1 MKKKGQHFLVDR
13 SALERIAQYAELC
26 KEDRVLEIGAGTG
39 NLTEVLAE
47 RSLCVYAVEIDPHL
61 AMGLQGM
68 FQNVRV
74 IKGDALEIELPDYN
88 KIVSNLPYQISSKI
102 TYRLLSRPFELAVL
116 MFQQEFAKR
125 LVATVGSREYGRLA
139 MVAGFFCEAKILE
152 ILPRSAFRP
161 VPEVNSAIVRLLPR
175 SVRPDVKP
183 EVFLRLVEGLF
194 RQRRKKVKKALAALG
209 VSKEKLAE
217 IDAKLLDKRPEE
229 LTPDQAAELAI
240 AIHLFN

>member
-240 AIHLFN
+240 ATNLFN

>member
-39 NLTEVLAE
+39 NLTEVLAQ
-47 RSLCVYAVEIDPHL
+47 RSSCVYAVEIDPHL
-61 AMGLQGM
+61 AMGLQGK

-102 TYRLLSRPFELAVL
+102 TYRLLSRPFELAIL

-125 LVATVGSREYGRLA
+125 LVAPVGSREYGRLA
-139 MVAGFFCEAKILE
+139 MIAGFFSEAKILE

-175 SVRPDVKP
+175 PVRPDVKP
-183 EVFLRLVEGLF
+183 EVFLKLVEGLF

-209 VSKEKLAE
+209 VSKERLGGT
-217 IDAKLLDKRPEE
+217 DTTLLEKRPEE
-229 LTPDQAAELAI
+229 LTPEQAAEIAI
-240 AIHLFN
+240 AIRR

>member
-1 MKKKGQHFLVDR
+1 MKKKGQHFLIDR
-13 SALERIAQYAELC
+13 AALERIAQYAELC
-26 KEDRVLEIGAGTG
+26 KEDMVLEIGAGTG
-39 NLTEVLAE
+39 NLTEILAE
-47 RSLCVYAVEIDPHL
+47 RSSCVYAVEIDPHL

-102 TYRLLSRPFELAVL
+102 TYRLLSKPFELAVL

-125 LVATVGSREYGRLA
+125 LVAPVGSQEYGRLA

-161 VPEVNSAIVRLLPR
+161 VPEVNSAIVRFLPR

-183 EVFLRLVEGLF
+183 EIFLSLVEGLF
-194 RQRRKKVKKALAALG
+194 SHRRKKVKKALAALG
-209 VSKEKLAE
+209 VSKERLTE
-217 IDAKLLDKRPEE
+217 IDAKMLDKRPQE

-240 AIHLFN
+240 ATHLFN

>member
-39 NLTEVLAE
+39 NLTEVLAQ
-47 RSLCVYAVEIDPHL
+47 RSSCVYAVEIDPHL

-125 LVATVGSREYGRLA
+125 LVAPVGSREYGRLA

-183 EVFLRLVEGLF
+183 EVFLKLAEGLF

>member
-1 MKKKGQHFLVDR
+1 MKKKGQHFLIDHA
-13 SALERIAQYAELC
+13 ALERIAQYAELC

-47 RSLCVYAVEIDPHL
+47 RSSCVYAVEIDPRL
-61 AMGLQGM
+61 AMGLQGK

-74 IKGDALEIELPDYN
+74 IRGDALEIELPDYN

-125 LVATVGSREYGRLA
+125 LVAPVGSREYGRLA

-183 EVFLRLVEGLF
+183 EVFLKLVEGLF
-194 RQRRKKVKKALAALG
+194 SHRRKKVKKALAALG
-209 VSKEKLAE
+209 VSKERLTE
-217 IDAKLLDKRPEE
+217 IDAKMLDRRPEE

-240 AIHLFN
+240 ATHLFN